1 MKEEMGKVI
10 YLNNEATSYPKPSC
24 VIEALQAYL
33 NSTPASQFRGSEQIG
48 RPDTEEICRENLGR
62 ILGIKET
69 GTIYFSSG
77 ATESLNILLCGMADL
92 LEEGEIL
99 VTQTEHNSVLR
110 PILNQKCLKK
120 YRMVVVPCTENGKV
134 TLEALEK
141 SVTGRTRAII
151 VNHCSNVTGRVQDM
165 DMIGEFA
172 RRHQLFFLADA
183 SQSAGC
189 LPVCVDAWGVDALA
203 FTGHKSL
210 MGIPGT
216 GGYYISPAWKMKPFL
231 YGGTG
236 RNSAQL
242 TYYDGDYEYEV
253 GTQNL
258 PGIAALCA
266 GTGYILETGLQTIM
280 EQEEHL
286 MRILYEGLD
295 AIRGII
301 LYGSRETCK
310 GPVLSFNFRNL
321 SPTDAA
327 YIYQNVYGIT
337 VRTGLHC
344 SPLIHRALGTE
355 KQGTVRVSISCFTTE
370 EEIMEFLNATEQMAC
385 AGTGE
390 KK

>member
-1 MKEEMGKVI
+1 MI
-10 YLNNEATSYPKPSC
+10 YLNNAATSYPKPSC

-33 NSTPASQFRGSEQIG
+33 NSTPASQFRGGEHIG
-48 RPDTEEICRENLGR
+48 RADTEEMCRQNLGR

-69 GTIYFSSG
+69 GRIYFSSG
-77 ATESLNILLCGMADL
+77 ATESLNTILCGMADL

-110 PILNQKCLKK
+110 PILNHTCLKRFK
-120 YRMVVVPCTENGKV
+120 MVTVPCTMDGEV
-134 TLEALEK
+134 TLGSLERC
-141 SVTGRTRAII
+141 VTDRTRALV

-165 DMIGEFA
+165 KKVGEFA
-172 RRHQLFFLADA
+172 RRHHLFFVTDV

-189 LPVCVDAWGVDALA
+189 LPVCADEWGVDALA

-216 GGYYISPAWKMKPFL
+216 GGYYISPLWKMRPFQ

-236 RNSAQL
+236 RNSSQL
-242 TYYDGDYEYEV
+242 IYEDGDYEYET

-266 GTGYILETGLQTIM
+266 ATGYILETGLQTIM
-280 EQEEHL
+280 EREDHL
-286 MRILYEGLD
+286 MRILYDGLGSMN
-295 AIRGII
+295 GITV
-301 LYGSRETCK
+301 YGSRENCK
-310 GPVLSFNFRNL
+310 GPVMSFNFRSL
-321 SPTDAA
+321 SPSDAA
-327 YIYQNVYGIT
+327 YIFQNMYGIT

-344 SPLIHRALGTE
+344 SPLIHQAMGTG
-355 KQGTVRVSISCFTTE
+355 KQGTVRISISPFTTQ
-370 EEIMEFLNATEQMAC
+370 EEIMEFLKAASQMAC

-390 KK
+390 RI

>member
-1 MKEEMGKVI
+1 MI
-10 YLNNEATSYPKPSC
+10 YLNNAATSYPKPSC

-48 RPDTEEICRENLGR
+48 RPDTEEICRKNLGK

-69 GTIYFSSG
+69 ERIYFSSG
-77 ATESLNILLCGMADL
+77 ATEALNTILCGMSDL

-110 PILNQKCLKK
+110 PILNHECLK
-120 YRMVVVPCTENGKV
+120 RFEMVTVPCTMDGEV
-134 TLEALEK
+134 TREALEK
-141 SVTGRTRAII
+141 SVTDRTRALI

-165 DMIGEFA
+165 NMIGEFA
-172 RRHQLFFLADA
+172 RRHHLFFAADV

-189 LPVCVDAWGVDALA
+189 LPVCADEWGADALA

-216 GGYYISPAWKMKPFL
+216 GGYYISPAWKMRPFQ

-236 RNSAQL
+236 RNSSQL
-242 TYYDGDYEYEV
+242 IYEEGDYEYET

-258 PGIAALCA
+258 PGIAALGA
-266 GTGYILETGLQTIM
+266 ATGYILETGLRTII
-280 EQEEHL
+280 EREENL
-286 MRILYEGLD
+286 MRILYEGLG
-295 AIRGII
+295 AMSGITV
-301 LYGSRETCK
+301 YGSRETCK
-310 GPVLSFNFRNL
+310 GPVMSFNFKNL
-321 SPTDAA
+321 SPSDAA
-327 YIYQNVYGIT
+327 YIFQNIYGIT

-344 SPLIHRALGTE
+344 SPLIHQAMGTE
-355 KQGTVRVSISCFTTE
+355 KQGTVRISISCFTTE
-370 EEIMEFLNATEQMAC
+370 EEIMEFLKAAGQMAC

-390 KK
+390 KI